1 MKPEINSLRSI
12 VLAGLVL
19 ALATVLPAQSAGSDT
34 GKATTPP
41 ASAPSAQPAPGTTPV
56 GGDSPAPADTKQPA
70 TQQPTSTRPSGK
82 SSPDATSKE
91 PAPGTTPVG
100 GDIPAKSADLEKVV
114 PVGGDLIKVKPG
126 SVEDV
131 SAVGN
136 RDIGGRGLGNWYSTD
151 TEIKMGKTYAD
162 EIEKSSKFITDPV
175 VTEYVNRI
183 GQNIVKNSDCKVPF
197 TIKVLDSDEINAFAL
212 PGGFFYVN
220 SGLILNADEEA
231 ELAGVMAHE
240 TAHVC
245 AHHAVREMTRMN
257 YAQLGTIPL
266 IFIGGWTGY
275 GIYEAASIGIPITFM
290 KFSREFEAQADYL
303 GVQYMYRAGYD
314 PQAFIT
320 FFEKIQALEK
330 RKPGAVAK
338 VFADHPQTPD
348 RILHTQ
354 EEIARILPARDEYM
368 VTTSEF
374 DDVKARLA
382 RIENKRRLT
391 DTKGVTRPSLRRA
404 STGTDSGSSPA
415 RPTTARV
422 PTTSPRCIAATT
434 RTKSDA
440 LQGGRQSR
448 KGTAQPERV
457 LLLVLSAAS
466 LYIGCGRQL
475 HSIHEENCHFRGGLC
490 LHSAADEDRQS
501 DASRAAAR
509 HRVCPQSP
517 AGHRVQRQ
525 RHHHGGQSPDRDTS

>member
-1 MKPEINSLRSI
+1 MKPEYKVSRT
-12 VLAGLVL
+12 VLLAALVV
-19 ALATVLPAQSAGSDT
+19 ALAAGIDAQSTGS
-34 GKATTPP
+34 GSPP
-41 ASAPSAQPAPGTTPV
+41 ANTPSAQPAPGTTPV
-56 GGDSPAPADTKQPA
+56 GGDSSAPATPPADSKQPSA
-70 TQQPTSTRPSGK
+70 QQPSSTPPPADSKSDPTSAK
-82 SSPDATSKE
+82 K
-91 PAPGTTPVG
+91 PAPGTEPVS
-100 GDIPAKSADLEKVV
+100 GDAAPKGVDPEKVV
-114 PVGGDLIKVKPG
+114 PVGGDLQKVKAG
-126 SVEDV
+126 SIEDV
-131 SAVGN
+131 NAVGN

-162 EIEKSSKFITDPV
+162 EIEKSSKFITDSV
-175 VTEYVNRI
+175 VTEYVNRV

-290 KFSREFEAQADYL
+290 KFSREFEGQADYL

-348 RILHTQ
+348 RILHSQ
-354 EEIARILPARDEYM
+354 EEIARILPAKDEYM

-404 STGTDSGSSPA
+404 STGPDDSSGSQ
-415 RPTTARV
+415 TN
-422 PTTSPRCIAATT
+422 
-434 RTKSDA
+434 
-440 LQGGRQSR
+440 G
-448 KGTAQPERV
+448 
-457 LLLVLSAAS
+457 
-466 LYIGCGRQL
+466 
-475 HSIHEENCHFRGGLC
+475 
-490 LHSAADEDRQS
+490 QS
-501 DASRAAAR
+501 DPNSSSDDKPTL
-509 HRVCPQSP
+509 HR
-517 AGHRVQRQ
+517 
-525 RHHHGGQSPDRDTS
+525 RDDQN

>member
-1 MKPEINSLRSI
+1 MKRSI
-12 VLAGLVL
+12 TGLKSVTLAATAAVLAWAGTSVGLTQSTPPSDPSS
-19 ALATVLPAQSAGSDT
+19 ASSTTPASS
-34 GKATTPP
+34 TPP

-56 GGDSPAPADTKQPA
+56 PGDTPASKPDA
-70 TQQPTSTRPSGK
+70 K
-82 SSPDATSKE
+82 SSQPDAKSGQDASKQNPSKQD
-91 PAPGTTPVG
+91 PAPGTTPVT
-100 GDIPAKSADLEKVV
+100 GDVPAAAVNPEKVV
-114 PVGGDLIKVKPG
+114 APGSEMIKVKPG
-126 SVEDV
+126 SIDDV

-136 RDIGGRGLGNWYSTD
+136 RDIGGRGIGNWYSTD
-151 TEIKMGKTYAD
+151 TEIKMGKGFAS
-162 EIEKSSKFITDPV
+162 EIEKSTKFITDPV

-197 TIKVLDSDEINAFAL
+197 TIKVSDSDEINAMAL

-245 AHHAVREMTRMN
+245 AHHAVREQTRMN

-275 GIYEAASIGIPITFM
+275 GIYEAASIAVPITFM
-290 KFSREFEAQADYL
+290 HFSREFEAQADYL
-303 GVQYMYRAGYD
+303 GVEYMYRAGYD
-314 PQAFIT
+314 PQAFIS

-354 EEIARILPARDEYM
+354 EEIARILPSKDEYT

-374 DDVKARLA
+374 EDVKARLA

-391 DTKGVTRPSLRRA
+391 DSKDTKRPSLRRA
-404 STGTDSGSSPA
+404 STDPNAQTDDGSSSGDD
-415 RPTTARV
+415 RPT
-422 PTTSPRCIAATT
+422 
-434 RTKSDA
+434 
-440 LQGGRQSR
+440 
-448 KGTAQPERV
+448 
-457 LLLVLSAAS
+457 
-466 LYIGCGRQL
+466 L
-475 HSIHEENCHFRGGLC
+475 HRR
-490 LHSAADEDRQS
+490 EDQ
-501 DASRAAAR
+501 
-509 HRVCPQSP
+509 QN
-517 AGHRVQRQ
+517 Q
-525 RHHHGGQSPDRDTS
+525 

>member
-1 MKPEINSLRSI
+1 MRTGSKGSKAA
-12 VLAGLVL
+12 VLAALAL
-19 ALATVLPAQSAGSDT
+19 ALATMAWAQSTPSSTSPAG
-34 GKATTPP
+34 TPP
-41 ASAPSAQPAPGTTPV
+41 ASTSQAGTPTAGTPQSGTTPASTQAPSAQPTPGTAPV
-56 GGDSPAPADTKQPA
+56 GGDDPAP
-70 TQQPTSTRPSGK
+70 
-82 SSPDATSKE
+82 SKA

-100 GDIPAKSADLEKVV
+100 GDIPAAAVNPDKVV
-114 PVGGDLIKVKPG
+114 EPG
-126 SVEDV
+126 SQKVNVKSGSIDDV

-136 RDIGGRGLGNWYSTD
+136 RDIGGRGMGNWYSTD
-151 TEIKMGKTYAD
+151 TEIKMGKMYAM
-162 EIEKSSKFITDPV
+162 EIEKSTKFITDPV

-197 TIKVLDSDEINAFAL
+197 TIKVIDSDEINAMAL

-245 AHHAVREMTRMN
+245 AHHAVREQTRMN

-275 GIYEAASIGIPITFM
+275 GIYEAASIGVPITFM
-290 KFSREFEAQADYL
+290 RFSREFEAQADYL

-314 PQAFIT
+314 PQAFIS

-348 RILHTQ
+348 RILHSQ
-354 EEIARILPARDEYM
+354 EEIAKILPPRDEYT

-391 DTKGVTRPSLRRA
+391 DSKDGKRPSLRRA
-404 STGTDSGSSPA
+404 STGSGDPTSPSSPSS
-415 RPTTARV
+415 
-422 PTTSPRCIAATT
+422 TSPGDSTGDDKPT
-434 RTKSDA
+434 
-440 LQGGRQSR
+440 
-448 KGTAQPERV
+448 
-457 LLLVLSAAS
+457 
-466 LYIGCGRQL
+466 L
-475 HSIHEENCHFRGGLC
+475 HR
-490 LHSAADEDRQS
+490 
-501 DASRAAAR
+501 
-509 HRVCPQSP
+509 
-517 AGHRVQRQ
+517 
-525 RHHHGGQSPDRDTS
+525 RDDQN